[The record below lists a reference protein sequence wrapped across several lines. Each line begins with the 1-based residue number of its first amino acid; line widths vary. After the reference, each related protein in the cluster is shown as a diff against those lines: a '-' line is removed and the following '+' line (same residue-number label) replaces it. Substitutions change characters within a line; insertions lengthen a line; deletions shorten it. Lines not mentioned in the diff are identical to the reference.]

1 MANNK
6 KEFDVI
12 VWGATGFTGRLVA
25 DYLLKSYG
33 LPGFDGA
40 PEVAGA
46 YPESLRW
53 AIAGRNEQKLRTLQ
67 TDLGE
72 PVPIVLAD
80 SNDDKS
86 LAELVGRTA
95 VVLTTVGPYAQYGSK
110 LVAACAASGTHYCD
124 LTGEVQWMRKMID
137 QHQAAAQASGARI
150 VHTCGFDSIPSDL
163 GTLFVHNAMRAQS
176 NDNCAY
182 VKYRA
187 AKFKGGFSGGTVASM
202 MYMMEEAE
210 RDPGLHELLAD
221 PYALNP
227 VDARRGL
234 DGTDKMT
241 PGFDSDFDSYVGP
254 FVMAGVNTRVVRRSN
269 ALMNNRYGHNFCY
282 DEATL
287 VSDGPAGF
295 AKSLAMAM
303 GNALLLGATR
313 VRFLREFM
321 QRFVP
326 KPGEGPDEELRENG
340 FFEIEFCAR
349 GAADDDVYVRAVVRG
364 DKDPG
369 YGSTSKMIA
378 ESAVCLALDE
388 LEVGGGVWTPASAM
402 GERLIERLHE
412 RAGVT
417 FELHNSANTADVPQA
432 NGVQV

>member
-1 MANNK
+1 MAAEEN
-6 KEFDVI
+6 EFDVI

-25 DYLLKSYG
+25 AYLLKSYG
-33 LPGFDGA
+33 LPAFDGA
-40 PEVAGA
+40 PAVAGEYA
-46 YPESLRW
+46 EPLRW
-53 AIAGRNEQKLRTLQ
+53 ALGGRNEQKLNDLQ
-67 TDLGE
+67 TELGE

-80 SNDDKS
+80 SNDETS
-86 LAELVGRTA
+86 LAELVARTT

-110 LVAACAASGTHYCD
+110 LVAACAESGTHYCD

-137 QHQAAAQASGARI
+137 QNQAAAQASGARI

-163 GTLFVHNAMRAQS
+163 GTLFVHNAMRAKS
-176 NDNCAY
+176 NDDCGQ

-187 AKFKGGFSGGTVASM
+187 SKFKGGFSGGTVASM

-210 RDPGLHELLAD
+210 KDPSLNDLLAD

-227 VDARRGL
+227 ADSRRGL
-234 DGTDKMT
+234 DGPDTLTPEFDK
-241 PGFDSDFDSYVGP
+241 DFGAYVGP

-269 ALMNNRYGHNFCY
+269 ALMNDRYGPNFRY

-287 VSDGPAGF
+287 MGEGPIGF
-295 AKSLAMAM
+295 AKSLAMSTSSALMM
-303 GNALLLGATR
+303 GASSVRALR
-313 VRFLREFM
+313 DFM

-326 KPGEGPDEELRENG
+326 KPGEGPDEELRESG

-349 GAADDDVYVRAVVRG
+349 GAADPDVEVRAVVRG

-378 ESAVCLALDE
+378 ESAVCLAHDSLD
-388 LEVGGGVWTPASAM
+388 VGGGVWTPASAM
-402 GERLIERLHE
+402 GETLIKRLHE

-417 FELHNSANTADVPQA
+417 FDLHDEPA
-432 NGVQV
+432 